1 MITLGVPLIGTV
13 KSIGNGSCILSVEG
27 TDVPM
32 NIWELP
38 PKSKPGKEFTVFVY
52 NDSKES
58 LKATRQTPLAK
69 LNDFA
74 VLTVKEVKPWGA
86 FLEWGIQKDL
96 FLPQRE
102 QNSPVRE
109 LQKIIIR
116 VIMDHEQTGLIAT
129 SKLDSHFKYDTSGLN
144 NGDDVEMLVFAST
157 KLGYP
162 VVVNNSYRGMLYRN
176 EVFTTLEIGEKVTGI
191 IKNIR
196 EDGRLDCSLQ
206 QVGFVP
212 AMEDARETILKTLKS
227 FNGFL
232 PLHDKSS
239 PDEIASILAMSKK
252 NFKRA
257 LGILYKER
265 IVRIDKDGISLN
277 RSNKSG

>member
-1 MITLGVPLIGTV
+1 MISLGVPLTGTV
-13 KSIGNGSCILSVEG
+13 KSIGSGTCILTVEG

-52 NDSKES
+52 NDAKES
-58 LKATRQTPLAK
+58 YKATRQTPLAG
-69 LNDFA
+69 LNEFA

-86 FLEWGIQKDL
+86 FLEWGIPKDL
-96 FLPQRE
+96 FLPERE
-102 QNSPVRE
+102 MSGPINPG
-109 LQKIIIR
+109 QKVIIR
-116 VIMDHEQTGLIAT
+116 VVLDHEKTGLIAT
-129 SKLDSHFKYDTSGLN
+129 SKLDSHFNYETSTLN
-144 NGDDVEMLVFAST
+144 TGDEVEMLVFAST

-162 VVVNNSYRGMLYRN
+162 VLVNNQYRGMLYRN
-176 EVFTTLEIGEKVTGI
+176 EVFTNLDLGQKVTGI

-212 AMEDARETILKTLKS
+212 AMEDAKETLLNTLDS

-232 PLHDKSS
+232 PLTDKSS
-239 PDEIASILAMSKK
+239 PDEIASILSMSKK
-252 NFKRA
+252 NFKKA

-265 IVRIDKDGISLN
+265 VVRIDKDGIRLAKK
-277 RSNKSG
+277 RRQK